1 MKTKHFLLTFLI
13 LITFFK
19 ITFSQN
25 DVKNKGEYIEPKG
38 GFYNEVLKESDRFS
52 SDNQPATKVFK
63 VDFTGMDLPKE
74 LNEFKYY
81 WHTPAISQGITGTC
95 WSFST
100 TSYFETE
107 INRIHNRQ
115 VKLSEMYT
123 VYWEYVEKAKFFIKT
138 RGKSK
143 FGEGSEAN
151 AVSRIW
157 KTYGIVPLD
166 AFSGLLP
173 GQIYH
178 DHRKM
183 FLEMSNYLQS
193 VKRQNAWNED
203 DVANTIKSI
212 LNAYIGTPPA
222 SFKYE
227 GDEYTPKEF
236 LNKVVDLKLEDY
248 IDVVSMMQEPYYTKV
263 LYDAEDNWWYNKD
276 YLNVPLD
283 VYMSTIKKA
292 IRNGF
297 TICIGGDVSEA
308 GYDSW
313 HKVAIVPTFDIPSEY
328 IDENARQFRFD
339 NKSSGDDHGIHLI
352 GYTTKNGKD
361 WFLIKDSG
369 SGSKNVEPKGYVYYH
384 EDYVKL
390 KMLSF
395 MIHKDAAGEL
405 LSKF

>member
-25 DVKNKGEYIEPKG
+25 DVKNKGGYIEPTG

-63 VDFTGMDLPKE
+63 VDFTGMELPKE

-81 WHTPAISQGITGTC
+81 WHTPTISQGITGTC

-115 VKLSEMYT
+115 VKLSEMFT

-151 AVSRIW
+151 AVTRIW

-166 AFSGLLP
+166 AFTGLLP

-203 DVANTIKSI
+203 DAANTIKSI
-212 LNAYIGTPPA
+212 LNAYIGTPPS

-263 LYDAEDNWWYNKD
+263 LYDVEDNWWYNKD

-283 VYMSTIKKA
+283 VYMSTIKNA

-297 TICIGGDVSEA
+297 TVCIGGDVSEA

-313 HKVAIVPTFDIPSEY
+313 HKVAIVPTFDIPSEL

-395 MIHKDAAGEL
+395 MVHKDAVTINN
-405 LSKF
+405 